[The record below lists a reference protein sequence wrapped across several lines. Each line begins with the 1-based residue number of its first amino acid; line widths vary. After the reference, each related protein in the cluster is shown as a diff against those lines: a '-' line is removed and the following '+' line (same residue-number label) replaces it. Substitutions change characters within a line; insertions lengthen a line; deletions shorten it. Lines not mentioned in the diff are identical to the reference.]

1 LAQPFIPG
9 AWNHLKA
16 PDAVFLQETN

>member
-1 LAQPFIPG
+1 LAQPLIPG